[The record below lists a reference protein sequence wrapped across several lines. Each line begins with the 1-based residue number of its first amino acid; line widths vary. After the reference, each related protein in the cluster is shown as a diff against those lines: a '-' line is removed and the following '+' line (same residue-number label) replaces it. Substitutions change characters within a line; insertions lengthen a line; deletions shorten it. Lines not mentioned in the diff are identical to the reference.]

1 LKEVDILIRNCIILP
16 MVSGEIIKEG
26 IIATKNDKII
36 YMGKKSKAPR
46 LRAEKIIDGHGKVA
60 MPGLVNCH
68 THLAMTLFRGIAE
81 DQPLEKWLKE
91 TIWPLEAKLK
101 PRDIYDGALLGCL
114 EMIKSGTTTFA
125 DMYFYEDHVAKTV
138 EKAGLRAVLAQGILE
153 AGVPRRGEKMLQDSV
168 NFARRYKGYAYGRV
182 TVQLGP
188 HALYTCSP
196 SLLAK
201 VRQKASDLNVG
212 IHMHLAESEET
223 VNQTKQKHDLA
234 EVELLEKI
242 GFLDSDV
249 LAAHCIHLTE
259 KEMQLLAKHDVKVS
273 YNPVANMKLAQG
285 AAKIKDLLDLGVTVG
300 IGTDGPASNNNLD
313 MFQSMKIATLLQK
326 QYYKD
331 PTVLP
336 AQTVLKMATIDG
348 AKALGLEK
356 TVGSL
361 EVGKKADV
369 ILIDFK
375 KPHLTPVHDF
385 YANIVYSASGS
396 DVDTV
401 IVDGKTLME
410 NKNVKTLDEEEVVL
424 KAQKTATD
432 IPKRKAPIV
441 KFIKNV
447 T

>member
-1 LKEVDILIRNCIILP
+1 MKEADILIRNCIILP
-16 MVSGEIIKEG
+16 MVGREVVRKG
-26 IIATKNDKII
+26 VIAIKNDTII

-46 LRAEKIIDGHGKVA
+46 VKAEKIIDGHGKVA
-60 MPGLVNCH
+60 MPGLVNGH

-101 PRDIYDGALLGCL
+101 PEDVYDGALLGCL
-114 EMIKSGTTTFA
+114 EMIKGGTTTFA
-125 DMYFYEDHVAKTV
+125 DMYFHEDQVAKAV

-153 AGVPRRGEKMLQDSV
+153 AGVSRRGEKMLQDSV
-168 NFARRYKGYAYGRV
+168 NFARKYKGYADGRV
-182 TVQLGP
+182 TAQLGP
-188 HALYTCSP
+188 HSLYTCSLG
-196 SLLAK
+196 LLAK
-201 VRQKASDLNVG
+201 VRQKASELNVG
-212 IHMHLAESEET
+212 VHIHLAESEET
-223 VNQTKQKHDLA
+223 VNQTRQKHGLA

-242 GFLDSDV
+242 GFLGSDV

-259 KEMQLLAKHDVKVS
+259 KEMQLLAKHNVKVS
-273 YNPVANMKLAQG
+273 YNPVANMKIAQG
-285 AAKIKDLLDLGVTVG
+285 TAKIKDLLDLDVTVG

-313 MFQSMKIATLLQK
+313 MFQSMKVAALLQK

-336 AQTVLKMATIDG
+336 AQTVLKMATTDG

-361 EVGKKADV
+361 EVGKKADI
-369 ILIDFK
+369 ILLNFK

-385 YANIVYSASGS
+385 YANIVYSAHGS

-401 IVDGKTLME
+401 IVNGKTLME
-410 NKNVKTLDEEEVVL
+410 NKNVKTLDEEMVML
-424 KAQKTATD
+424 KAQETATNL
-432 IPKRKAPIV
+432 PKRKAPIFQV
-441 KFIKNV
+441 Y
-447 T
+447 

>member
-1 LKEVDILIRNCIILP
+1 MVGREV
-16 MVSGEIIKEG
+16 VKEG
-26 IIATKNDKII
+26 VVAIKDDKIS
-36 YMGKKSKAPR
+36 YVGKKSKAPR
-46 LRAEKIIDGHGKVA
+46 IKAEKIIDGHGKVA

-68 THLAMTLFRGIAE
+68 THLAMTLFRGIVE

-91 TIWPLEAKLK
+91 AIWPLEAKLK
-101 PRDIYDGALLGCL
+101 PKDVYYGALLGCL
-114 EMIKSGTTTFA
+114 EMIKGGTTTFA
-125 DMYFYEDHVAKTV
+125 DMYFYEDHVAKAV

-153 AGVPRRGEKMLQDSV
+153 AGVPSRGEKMLQDSV
-168 NFARRYKGYAYGRV
+168 NFARKYEGYADGRV

-188 HALYTCSP
+188 HTLYTCSLD
-196 SLLAK
+196 LLDK

-212 IHMHLAESEET
+212 IHIHLAESEET
-223 VNQTKQKHDLA
+223 VKQTKMKHGLS

-242 GFLDSDV
+242 GFLGSDV

-259 KEMQLLAKHDVKVS
+259 KEMQLLAKHNVKVS

-285 AAKIKDLLDLGVTVG
+285 TAKIKDLLDLGVTVG
-300 IGTDGPASNNNLD
+300 VGTDGPASNNNLD
-313 MFQSMKIATLLQK
+313 MFQSMKVAALLQK
-326 QYYKD
+326 QYYND

-336 AQTVLKMATIDG
+336 AQTVRSMATIDG

-356 TVGSL
+356 NVGSL

-369 ILIDFK
+369 ILLDFK

-385 YANIVYSASGS
+385 YANMIYSASGS

-401 IVDGKTLME
+401 IVDGKVLME
-410 NKNVKTLDEEEVVL
+410 DRNVKTLDEEEIML
-424 KAQKTATD
+424 KAQKTATNITKSK
-432 IPKRKAPIV
+432 IPIF
-441 KFIKNV
+441 KFIKDQ

>member
-1 LKEVDILIRNCIILP
+1 

-125 DMYFYEDHVAKTV
+125 DMYFHEDQVAKTV

-168 NFARRYKGYAYGRV
+168 SFTRKYKGYADGRV

-188 HALYTCSP
+188 HSLYTCS
-196 SLLAK
+196 LDMLAK
-201 VRQKASDLNVG
+201 VRQKASELNVG
-212 IHMHLAESEET
+212 IHIHLAESEET
-223 VNQTKQKHDLA
+223 VNETKQKHGLA
-234 EVELLEKI
+234 EVELLERI
-242 GFLDSDV
+242 GFLGSDV

-259 KEMQLLAKHDVKVS
+259 KEMRLLAQHNIKVS
-273 YNPVANMKLAQG
+273 YNPVANMKIAQG
-285 AAKIKDLLDLGVTVG
+285 TAKIKALDSVSFAVEKRWVYGYLG
-300 IGTDGPASNNNLD
+300 PN
-313 MFQSMKIATLLQK
+313 
-326 QYYKD
+326 
-331 PTVLP
+331 
-336 AQTVLKMATIDG
+336 G
-348 AKALGLEK
+348 A
-356 TVGSL
+356 
-361 EVGKKADV
+361 
-369 ILIDFK
+369 
-375 KPHLTPVHDF
+375 
-385 YANIVYSASGS
+385 
-396 DVDTV
+396 
-401 IVDGKTLME
+401 GKTTTTHASVDHVDLKTFFLTGARCALQLNNKEFKIPLLAYYEGME
-410 NKNVKTLDEEEVVL
+410 
-424 KAQKTATD
+424 D
-432 IPKRKAPIV
+432 IPWSLPLKPQISQR
-441 KFIKNV
+441 N
-447 T
+447 TRL